1 MGSTGALLAIV
12 ILICFL
18 GGITIG
24 IIGIVSVASRREDA
38 YYSLDSQAPNAL
50 LRGVRRLMGI
60 WVRGP
65 VVRPLGWPEP
75 RQDSP
80 ATENPATQDTAS
92 DSIGTDDPDEKD
104 DTWTWRRETLR

>member
-1 MGSTGALLAIV
+1 MAIV

-24 IIGIVSVASRREDA
+24 IIGVVSVASRREDA

-75 RQDSP
+75 SLDGP
-80 ATENPATQDTAS
+80 ATENTATENPATMNTATDT
-92 DSIGTDDPDEKD
+92 IGTGDPDGKG
-104 DTWTWRRETLR
+104 DTWTWRREGLR